1 MYRLKGKPEE
11 RQFLGEV
18 IKNSGQNL
26 LECLQCGKCT
36 GSCPI
41 SSPTVGGP
49 RLLIARILQG
59 MQYAALRDPT
69 WWYCVSCG
77 TCANR
82 CPVEI
87 NMYQVATTLCEMAEQ
102 AGVAPCEPDIHR
114 FENLFLQ
121 SVRRYGRVQELKT
134 AMQFNLRTGR
144 PFKDAKKG
152 LRLMRK
158 GALSPAH
165 FFKGSRKDPGIA
177 EIFARIEQIKQEKR
191 GHEN

>member
-1 MYRLKGKPEE
+1 
-11 RQFLGEV
+11 
-18 IKNSGQNL
+18 
-26 LECLQCGKCT
+26 
-36 GSCPI
+36 
-41 SSPTVGGP
+41 
-49 RLLIARILQG
+49 
-59 MQYAALRDPT
+59 
-69 WWYCVSCG
+69 
-77 TCANR
+77 
-82 CPVEI
+82 
-87 NMYQVATTLCEMAEQ
+87 MYQVATTLCEMAEQ